1 MGLETALL
9 VGGLALGGYGMAS
22 SYQNS
27 QNQAKAL
34 KSEAALKASERAKEA
49 TALAAEQKVSFLNS
63 GIALTGEENSTP
75 TSVMSSTYAK
85 GKEDINQIKENY
97 NAKLESVYSSQ
108 RSNFLSGL
116 GMMALGTAA
125 SGLLSGISLGGST
138 AVTGGVGGSTGV
150 ASVAGKGVVNTWS
163 PSASQLALLA

>member
-34 KSEAALKASERAKEA
+34 KAEAALKASERAKEA

-75 TSVMSSTYAK
+75 TSVLSSTYAK

-125 SGLLSGISLGGST
+125 SGVLSGLNFGST

-150 ASVAGKGVVNTWS
+150 ASVAGQGVVNTWS